1 MSKKF
6 VTILIMGVAGS
17 GKTTVAKL
25 LSKKINAFLI
35 EADDYHS
42 KKNIDKMSAGIPLN
56 DIDRYDW
63 LIKIKEEI
71 YKRKKIQNLIVAC
84 SALKEKY
91 RSILNIKEDYLVY
104 LKITKKTAKTRIKNR
119 KDHFMP
125 DSLVYS
131 QFAFLEEPD
140 ACITL
145 EETLTPEET
154 TSHLT
159 SIIRDKFRLWKI
171 KLIITEIYLKK

>member
-1 MSKKF
+1 MSEKF
-6 VTILIMGVAGS
+6 FTILIMGVAGS

-56 DIDRYDW
+56 DDDRYDW
-63 LIKIKEEI
+63 LIRIKEEI
-71 YKRKKIQNLIVAC
+71 DKRKSFQNLVVAC

-125 DSLVYS
+125 YSLVDS
-131 QFAFLEEPD
+131 QFAILEEPNV
-140 ACITL
+140 CITL
-145 EETLTPEET
+145 DETLIPEEII
-154 TSHLT
+154 SHLT
-159 SIIRDKFRLWKI
+159 SIIKNKFDYGK
-171 KLIITEIYLKK
+171 

>member
-1 MSKKF
+1 MSEKF
-6 VTILIMGVAGS
+6 FTILIMGVAGS
-17 GKTTVAKL
+17 GKTTIAKL

-42 KKNIDKMSAGIPLN
+42 KNNIDKMSVGIPL
-56 DIDRYDW
+56 DDDDRYDW

-71 YKRKKIQNLIVAC
+71 DKRKNFQNLVVAC

-91 RSILNIKEDYLVY
+91 RSILNVKEDFLVY

-125 DSLVYS
+125 DSLVDS
-131 QFAFLEEPD
+131 QFSILEEPD
-140 ACITL
+140 VCITL

-154 TSHLT
+154 TSHLI
-159 SIIRDKFRLWKI
+159 SIIKNKFN
-171 KLIITEIYLKK
+171 YG

>member
-1 MSKKF
+1 MSDRF

-17 GKTTVAKL
+17 GKTTIAEL

-42 KKNIDKMSAGIPLN
+42 KNNIDKMSAGIPLN
-56 DIDRYDW
+56 DDDRYDW
-63 LIKIKEEI
+63 LVKIKEEI
-71 YKRKKIQNLIVAC
+71 DKRKSYQNLVIAC

-104 LKITKKTAKTRIKNR
+104 LKISKNTAKSRIKNR
-119 KDHFMP
+119 HNHFMP
-125 DSLVYS
+125 DSLVES
-131 QFAFLEEPD
+131 QFAILEEPD
-140 ACITL
+140 TCITL
-145 EETLTPEET
+145 DETLTPDEM

-159 SIIRDKFRLWKI
+159 FILNNKVDNGK
-171 KLIITEIYLKK
+171 

>member
-1 MSKKF
+1 MSEKF

-17 GKTTVAKL
+17 GKTTIAKL

-42 KKNIDKMSAGIPLN
+42 KNNIDKMSAGIPL
-56 DIDRYDW
+56 DDDDRYDW

-71 YKRKKIQNLIVAC
+71 DKRKSFQNLVVAC

-91 RSILNIKEDYLVY
+91 RSILNVKEDYLVY
-104 LKITKKTAKTRIKNR
+104 LKITKNTAKTRIKNR

-125 DSLVYS
+125 DSLVDS
-131 QFAFLEEPD
+131 QFAILEEPD
-140 ACITL
+140 VYITL
-145 EETLTPEET
+145 EETLTAEET

-159 SIIRDKFRLWKI
+159 SIIKNKFNYGK
-171 KLIITEIYLKK
+171 

>member
-1 MSKKF
+1 MSDKYF
-6 VTILIMGVAGS
+6 TILIMGVAGS
-17 GKTTVAKL
+17 GKTTIAKL

-42 KKNIDKMSAGIPLN
+42 KNNIDKMSAGIPLN
-56 DIDRYDW
+56 DDDRYDW
-63 LIKIKEEI
+63 LIRIKEEI
-71 YKRKKIQNLIVAC
+71 DKRKSFQNLVVAC

-91 RSILNIKEDYLVY
+91 RSILHVKEDYLVY

-125 DSLVYS
+125 DSLVDS
-131 QFAFLEEPD
+131 QFAILEEPD

-145 EETLTPEET
+145 EETLTPEEA

-159 SIIRDKFRLWKI
+159 SIFKNKFD
-171 KLIITEIYLKK
+171 Y

>member
-1 MSKKF
+1 MSEKF
-6 VTILIMGVAGS
+6 FTILIMGVAGS
-17 GKTTVAKL
+17 GKTTIAKL

-56 DIDRYDW
+56 DNDRYDW

-71 YKRKKIQNLIVAC
+71 DNRKNFQNLVVAC

-91 RSILNIKEDYLVY
+91 RSILNNKEDYLVY
-104 LKITKKTAKTRIKNR
+104 LKITKRTAKTRIKNR

-125 DSLVYS
+125 DSLVDS
-131 QFAFLEEPD
+131 QFAILEEPNV
-140 ACITL
+140 CITL
-145 EETLTPEET
+145 EETLTPEEAIL
-154 TSHLT
+154 HLT
-159 SIIRDKFRLWKI
+159 SIIRN
-171 KLIITEIYLKK
+171 KLDCGK

>member
-1 MSKKF
+1 MSDKF

-17 GKTTVAKL
+17 GKTTIAEL

-42 KKNIDKMSAGIPLN
+42 KKNIDKMSTGIPLN
-56 DIDRYDW
+56 DDDRYDW

-71 YKRKKIQNLIVAC
+71 DKRKNFQNLVVAC

-91 RSILNIKEDYLVY
+91 RLILNVKEDFLVY
-104 LKITKKTAKTRIKNR
+104 LKITKNTAKTRIKNR

-125 DSLVYS
+125 DSLVDS
-131 QFAFLEEPD
+131 QFAILEEPD
-140 ACITL
+140 VCITL

-159 SIIRDKFRLWKI
+159 SVI
-171 KLIITEIYLKK
+171 KNKLDYGK

>member
-1 MSKKF
+1 MSDRF

-17 GKTTVAKL
+17 GKTTIAEL

-42 KKNIDKMSAGIPLN
+42 KNNIDKMSAGIALN
-56 DIDRYDW
+56 DNDRYDW
-63 LIKIKEEI
+63 LVKIKENI
-71 YKRKKIQNLIVAC
+71 DKRKSFQNLVIAC

-104 LKITKKTAKTRIKNR
+104 LKISKNTAKTRIKNR
-119 KDHFMP
+119 QNHFMP
-125 DSLVYS
+125 DSLVES
-131 QFAFLEEPD
+131 QFAILEEPD

-145 EETLTPEET
+145 DETLTPDEM

-159 SIIRDKFRLWKI
+159 SIFK
-171 KLIITEIYLKK
+171 

>member
-1 MSKKF
+1 MIEKF

-56 DIDRYDW
+56 DDDRYDW

-71 YKRKKIQNLIVAC
+71 DKRKKIQNLVVAC

-125 DSLVYS
+125 DSLVNS
-131 QFAFLEEPD
+131 QFAILEEPNV
-140 ACITL
+140 CITL
-145 EETLTPEET
+145 DETLKPDEIIT
-154 TSHLT
+154 HLT
-159 SIIRDKFRLWKI
+159 SIIKNKFDYGK
-171 KLIITEIYLKK
+171 